1 MTLIFGLLKAVVSI
15 LLAIIN
21 ILGIQFNTTKVEL
34 YENPASGYKWEYSF
48 DQSGIITLNETHYT
62 PDTDS
67 ILSGK
72 GGGTRYFTFR
82 ALDSGNVRVTF
93 EYVKYTDNQRIVAS
107 DYIYTYIVDDFGGIT
122 LHSIE

>member
-1 MTLIFGLLKAVVSI
+1 MSLLFGLLKGFVSI

-21 ILGIQFNTTKVEL
+21 ILGIQINTTKVEL

-48 DQSGIITLNETHYT
+48 NQSGIMTLNDTHYS
-62 PDTDS
+62 PDTAS

-82 ALDSGNVRVTF
+82 ALDSGTVKITF
-93 EYVKYTDNQRIVAS
+93 EYVKYSDNQRVVAS
-107 DYIYTYIVDDFGGIT
+107 DYIYTYIVDDYGGIA
-122 LHSIE
+122 LYSIE